1 MANDFANMHT
11 VMTPSLL
18 VDLIIAGAAL
28 ITFIMGWRQGAFAS
42 VLSTVG
48 VVSGI
53 VLSVALIPFVADYTA
68 NDTLTLLLGLGIMVL
83 VAGLG
88 NLLGGFAG
96 SKLRQS
102 IRTRAAMTIDSVLGA
117 VFQAIAFLL
126 VVWFVAMPLATR
138 LNGPIGEGL
147 TGSRVLGAIDSLT
160 PPAVDNLPAQLAATL
175 SESGLPPLVS
185 PFTGSREVDPPN
197 ILVEDTAMVD
207 RVRPSVVYVL
217 ADAPQCSRRLM
228 GTGFIMSP
236 DTIITN
242 AHVVAGTDTVYVETV
257 AGKKDATVV
266 FYDPDTDL
274 AVLHSPDLGL
284 PTLTWAPEPAS
295 TGDDAI
301 VMGFPEGGPFEA
313 RPVRIRDKIIVNGP
327 NIYATTRVDRET
339 YSLRGTIRH
348 GNSGGPLLTTDG
360 QVLGMIFG
368 TALDETETGYALTAD
383 EVISTIGDFST
394 SEVDTGAC
402 VA

>member
-48 VVSGI
+48 VLSGI
-53 VLSVALIPFVADYTA
+53 VLSVALIPIVADYTT
-68 NDTLTLLLGLGIMVL
+68 NDTLTLLLGLGVMVL
-83 VAGLG
+83 IAGLG

-96 SKLRQS
+96 VKLRQS
-102 IRTRAAMTIDSVLGA
+102 IRTRTAMTIDSVLGA
-117 VFQAIAFLL
+117 IFQSIAFLL

-138 LNGPIGEGL
+138 LTGPIGEGIK
-147 TGSRVLGAIDSLT
+147 GSRVLSAIDTLT
-160 PPAVDNLPAQLAATL
+160 PPVVDNLPAQLVATL

-197 ILVEDTAMVD
+197 ILIEDTAMVD

-217 ADAPQCSRRLM
+217 ADAAQCSRRLM
-228 GTGFIMSP
+228 GSGFVTSP

-242 AHVVAGTDTVYVETV
+242 AHVVAGADTVHVETTS
-257 AGKKDATVV
+257 GKKDATVV
-266 FYDPDTDL
+266 FYDPNTDL
-274 AVLHSPDLGL
+274 AVLHVPDLGL
-284 PTLTWAPEPAS
+284 PTLPWATDAAT
-295 TGDDAI
+295 TGDDAV

-313 RPVRIRDKIIVNGP
+313 RPVRIRDKILVNGP
-327 NIYATTRVDRET
+327 NIYASTRLDRET

-348 GNSGGPLLTTDG
+348 GNSGGPLVNPDG
-360 QVLGMIFG
+360 EVLGVIFG
-368 TALDETETGYALTAD
+368 TAIDESETGYALTAD
-383 EVISTIGDFST
+383 EVISTIGEFST
-394 SEVDTGAC
+394 REVDTGAC